1 MLTVRT
7 IRQRCRGVGDPT
19 RTRPPKTGLES
30 HARVC
35 IANLHDQ
42 SSLSSIHHTS
52 IKVLLGCVGTKVLL
66 GCVGTKVLLGCV
78 SIKVL
83 LGCVGIK
90 VLLGCVGTKVLL
102 GCVGIK
108 VFVVYSPHPKIFRI
122 PFFIYPYYRHG
133 YKNTPHF
140 VLTSF
145 ENTILFANVR
155 TIPRFWG
162 CD

>member
-1 MLTVRT
+1 MLIDRT
-7 IRQRCRGVGDPT
+7 IRQRCRGVGAPT
-19 RTRPPKTGLES
+19 RTRPPKAGLES

-52 IKVLLGCVGTKVLL
+52 IKVLLGCVG
-66 GCVGTKVLLGCV
+66 
-78 SIKVL
+78 IKVL
-83 LGCVGIK
+83 LGCVGIKVLLGCVSIK

-108 VFVVYSPHPKIFRI
+108 VFVVYSPHPKIFCI